1 MNKSKQP
8 GKNTLISPVSASFDA
23 AKMSVALSDGR
34 TISVPL
40 AWYPRLQGATRAQLE
55 NYELSPCGLH
65 WEELDEDISV
75 DGLLAGRGDETKL
88 GKARRYLEI

>member
-1 MNKSKQP
+1 MSKSKP
-8 GKNTLISPVSASFDA
+8 AGTNTLISPISVSFDA
-23 AKMSVALSDGR
+23 TRMSVELSDGR
-34 TISVPL
+34 AISVLL
-40 AWYPRLQGATRAQLE
+40 ASFPRLQDATRAQLE

-75 DGLLAGRGDETKL
+75 EGLLAGRGDETKS